1 MTGLQFT
8 LTDNGGY
15 DFLLDIKTE
24 NGRIT
29 QGICLGETT
38 PQNQAFI
45 LVAHKGDFKENPM
58 LGVGIGDIVND
69 HDFDRLQKLDLLR
82 SQLLQDEFFD
92 TQLLF
97 RSPSGDGL
105 KWVIEID
112 LSQTSHADY
121 FRAVANYIQST
132 YGVEVDKS
140 GKDISRACF
149 LPYDP
154 QCFINQKYLE

>member
-45 LVAHKGDFKENPM
+45 LMAHKGDFKENPM

-69 HDFDRLQKLDLLR
+69 HDFDRWR
-82 SQLLQDEFFD
+82 SAIIESLVE
-92 TQLLF
+92 
-97 RSPSGDGL
+97 DGQ
-105 KWVIEID
+105 WVSRVEVSANGIEID
-112 LSQTSHADY
+112 A
-121 FRAVANYIQST
+121 
-132 YGVEVDKS
+132 
-140 GKDISRACF
+140 
-149 LPYDP
+149 
-154 QCFINQKYLE
+154 KYR